1 MDLSECRLKINEIDD
16 QMKELFLKRMEVVKG
31 VAEYKIEHNMPIFD
45 SSREESMKERLS
57 KDTGDL
63 KEYYLAFLGETIK
76 QSKKYQ
82 EKIIDKTG
90 N

>member
-1 MDLSECRLKINEIDD
+1 MDLNECRLKINEIDD
-16 QMKELFLKRMEVVKG
+16 QIKELFLKRMEVVKG

-45 SSREESMKERLS
+45 SGREESMKQRLS
-57 KDTGDL
+57 KDTGEL
-63 KEYYLAFLGETIK
+63 KEYYLAFLEETVK

-90 N
+90 K